1 MHQPG
6 QYLSVKVSIPELNLY
21 QPRHYNISPAPDGH
35 YYRISVKKEAGT
47 PDKEDGR
54 VSNYLHNVL
63 QEGDVL
69 VASSPA
75 GDFVLNTTQHS
86 PLVLLSGG
94 VGKTPFVSIMGFL
107 SSENEQRQVRLAHAC
122 RSEQVHAFRDQIKAW
137 DAEHDWIGRAGGLR
151 LFDAPE
157 TYRVGKTG
165 PAAETG

>member
-21 QPRHYNISPAPDGH
+21 QPRQYNISSAPDGH

-75 GDFVLNTTQHS
+75 GDFVLNTTQRS

-94 VGKTPFVSIMGFL
+94 AGKDSICI
-107 SSENEQRQVRLAHAC
+107 LASDC
-122 RSEQVHAFRDQIKAW
+122 GLKSILD
-137 DAEHDWIGRAGGLR
+137 GGLEALYLYLNR
-151 LFDAPE
+151 YTLDDIS
-157 TYRVGKTG
+157 K
-165 PAAETG
+165 PAVSKPYPLL